1 MAAQPP
7 SEQQPAEQPPSEQ
20 PPAEQPPSEQQP
32 PEQPA
37 SSRGL
42 RGGLVARGRRRLTD
56 GQERA
61 TGVLARHEH
70 RPLVEVA
77 LRIHRRDREA
87 AGTVVGS
94 AVAFRLFLFFV
105 PLLLFLVGLLGIV
118 ARWVDPDDVQH
129 RTGVTGSLA
138 DQIDAALSQPGS
150 SRWIATILGL
160 SGMATAGRSL
170 SKVMV
175 SASCLAWRLP
185 VRTRPPMRIVGGIVG
200 LVAGIGL
207 VAVIVNRIRADL
219 GLAATG
225 LSFLAV
231 VVVYGLAWVALSM
244 MLPRATNDPG
254 ALLPGAVLVAVT
266 IAGMQAVSQFFLPD
280 RIGRA
285 SELYGAFGATV
296 VTLGWFFVLG
306 RAAVLG
312 MVLDAVVYERFG
324 TISQVVFALPV
335 VSILPRRSAWIRRFF
350 DLDLDPRTEG
360 ARRPGRPTP

>member
-1 MAAQPP
+1 MATPP
-7 SEQQPAEQPPSEQ
+7 SREQPSSGQ
-20 PPAEQPPSEQQP
+20 SAAGPPGEPRAGTPRFGS
-32 PEQPA
+32 
-37 SSRGL
+37 GL
-42 RGGLVARGRRRLTD
+42 AARERRRLTD
-56 GQERA
+56 G
-61 TGVLARHEH
+61 LARAEEMLARYEH
-70 RPLVEVA
+70 RPLVDVA

-105 PLLLFLVGLLGIV
+105 PLLLFLAGLLGIV
-118 ARWVDPDDVQH
+118 ARWIDRDEVQD
-129 RTGVTGSLA
+129 RTGITGGLA

-160 SGMATAGRSL
+160 FGMATAGRSL

-185 VRTRPPMRIVGGIVG
+185 VRSRSPMRIVGGIVG

-207 VAVIVNRIRADL
+207 VAVIVNRIRAEL

-225 LSFLAV
+225 LSFLAA
-231 VVVYGLAWVALSM
+231 VVVYGLAWVTLSM

-266 IAGMQAVSQFFLPD
+266 IAGMQAVSQLVLPE
-280 RIGRA
+280 RVGRA
-285 SELYGAFGATV
+285 SEIYGAFGATV
-296 VTLGWFFVLG
+296 VTLGWFFILG

-312 MVLDAVVYERFG
+312 MVLNAVVYERFG
-324 TISQVVFALPV
+324 TISQAVFALPV
-335 VSILPRRSAWIRRFF
+335 VRVLPRRSAWIRRFF
-350 DLDLDPRTEG
+350 ELDPTPGTEG
-360 ARRPGRPTP
+360 TRRPGRPPS